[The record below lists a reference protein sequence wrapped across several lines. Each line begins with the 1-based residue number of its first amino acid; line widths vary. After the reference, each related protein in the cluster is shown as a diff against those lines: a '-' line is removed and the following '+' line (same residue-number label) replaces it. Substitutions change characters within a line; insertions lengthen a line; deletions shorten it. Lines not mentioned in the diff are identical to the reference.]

1 MIKRILVALS
11 GTPHT
16 ESAVTHALELARLHG
31 AEITGVTDVDL
42 AKVANVGPVPMGGG
56 AAATELVEHRLE
68 LTEKLVTEAIENFE
82 SACAGADVPYTV
94 VRETG
99 NPYEKLISLCR
110 YHDLTVAGLRGLF
123 EYGLFHNPDDVLIQ
137 LIAKG
142 VRPILA
148 VAPAHRSVRRVLAAY
163 SGSPEAAKALKRF
176 VQTRL
181 WADITLKIIC
191 FDRSDDEAEELLAD
205 AAGYC
210 RLHGYD
216 AEVEHLPGSPIKGL
230 LGHAGDWNADLIVMG
245 SSSRARIFQ
254 HLMGDTTLNAIRNAE
269 IPLYLTQ

>member
-11 GTPHT
+11 GTPYT
-16 ESAVTHALELARLHG
+16 EPAVTHSLELARAHG

-56 AAATELVEHRLE
+56 AAATELVEHRLH
-68 LTEKLVTEAIENFE
+68 LAEKLVGEAISNFE
-82 SACAGADVPYTV
+82 SACAEAGVAYTV

-99 NPYEKLISLCR
+99 NPYEKLISLWR

-123 EYGLFHNPDDVLIQ
+123 EYGIFHNPDDVLIQ

-148 VAPAHRSVRRVLAAY
+148 VASAYRSVRRVLAAY
-163 SGSPEAAKALKRF
+163 SGSPESAKALKRF

-181 WADITLKIIC
+181 WPDITLKIVC
-191 FDRSDDEAEELLAD
+191 FDHSPDEAKDLLDSASE
-205 AAGYC
+205 YC

-216 AEVEHLPGSPIKGL
+216 AEVEHLPGSALKGL
-230 LGHAGDWNADLIVMG
+230 LSHADDWKADLVVMG

-254 HLMGDTTLNAIRNAE
+254 HLLGDTTLHALRNAE

>member
-11 GTPHT
+11 GTPLT
-16 ESAVTHALELARLHG
+16 ESAVTHALELARAHG

-42 AKVANVGPVPMGGG
+42 AKVANVGPIPMGAG
-56 AAATELVEHRLE
+56 AAATELVEHRLQ
-68 LTEKLVTEAIENFE
+68 LAEKLVGEAIEHFE
-82 SACAGADVPYTV
+82 STCAEAGVPYSV

-99 NPYEKLISLCR
+99 NPYEKLISLWR

-148 VAPAHRSVRRVLAAY
+148 VAPAFRSVRKVLAAY
-163 SGSPEAAKALKRF
+163 SGSSESAKALKRF

-181 WADITLKIIC
+181 WPDITLKIVC
-191 FDRSDDEAEELLAD
+191 FDRNAEEAGELLAD
-205 AAGYC
+205 ASGYC
-210 RLHGYD
+210 RLHGHD
-216 AEVEHLPGSPIKGL
+216 AEVEILPGSPIKGL
-230 LGHAGDWNADLIVMG
+230 LSHASDWKADLIVMG

-254 HLMGDTTLNAIRNAE
+254 HLLGDTTLHSLRHAE

>member
-16 ESAVTHALELARLHG
+16 ESAVTHALELARAHG

-56 AAATELVEHRLE
+56 AAATELVEHRLQR
-68 LTEKLVTEAIENFE
+68 TEKLVVEAIAHFE
-82 SACAGADVPYTV
+82 SACACVDVPYTI

-99 NPYEKLISLCR
+99 NPYEKLISLWR

-148 VAPAHRSVRRVLAAY
+148 VAPTHRSVRRVLAAY
-163 SGSPEAAKALKRF
+163 SGSSESAKALKRF

-181 WADITLKIIC
+181 WADITLRIVC
-191 FDRSDDEAEELLAD
+191 FDRSADEAEELLAD
-205 AAGYC
+205 ASGYC

-230 LGHAGDWNADLIVMG
+230 LGDAGAWNADLIVMG

-254 HLMGDTTLNAIRNAE
+254 HLMGDTTLHAIRHAE

>member
-11 GTPHT
+11 GTPLT
-16 ESAVTHALELARLHG
+16 ESAVQRALELAAVHG

-42 AKVANVGPVPMGGG
+42 AKVANVGPVPMGAG
-56 AAATELVEHRLE
+56 AAATELVEHRLQI
-68 LTEKLVTEAIENFE
+68 TEQLVTEAIERFE
-82 SACAGADVPYTV
+82 SACTKADVPFGV

-123 EYGLFHNPDDVLIQ
+123 EYGIFHNPDDVLIQ

-148 VAPAHRSVRRVLAAY
+148 VAQEHRPVRRVLVAY
-163 SGSPEAAKALKRF
+163 SGSMESAKALKRF
-176 VQTRL
+176 VQLQL
-181 WADITLKIIC
+181 WPDITLKIVC
-191 FDRSDDEAEELLAD
+191 FGKGGDAEQLLAD

-210 RLHGYD
+210 RIHGHK
-216 AEVEHLPGSPIKGL
+216 AEVEHVDGSPAKGL
-230 LGHAGDWNADLIVMG
+230 LEHAGSWKADLVVMG

-254 HLMGDTTLNAIRNAE
+254 HLLGDTTLHAVRHAE
-269 IPLYLTQ
+269 IPLFLTQ